1 MSSGGGSNLRCVLA
15 DSFEADGDFTSYKEA
30 DDKAEAPED
39 EMVVKEP
46 EHYSKKALGRNRNMK
61 SLKLQREREAARLRI
76 RQEKA
81 LHLDGPEK
89 GPDATHYLYFAHERP
104 NYYFLRK
111 AHQSNFHDDLMSVL
125 MLDEKI
131 SPQVMNN
138 SCVSC
143 KCSHRINISGSE
155 NSAASDHDPLQQA
168 HPLETTTAH
177 VLPPCGGST
186 VEELLVLAFEC
197 LLKKARNT

>member
-1 MSSGGGSNLRCVLA
+1 MYVYISQYNVLQIRLSVLLKHLICSGLSGEWQHQICYQICVIYNLHKYIDKTANFLWLCLLLFVLGGTYY
-15 DSFEADGDFTSYKEA
+15 EEKE
-30 DDKAEAPED
+30 
-39 EMVVKEP
+39 
-46 EHYSKKALGRNRNMK
+46 
-61 SLKLQREREAARLRI
+61 
-76 RQEKA
+76 
-81 LHLDGPEK
+81 
-89 GPDATHYLYFAHERP
+89 
-104 NYYFLRK
+104 
-111 AHQSNFHDDLMSVL
+111 DLMSVL

>member
-1 MSSGGGSNLRCVLA
+1 MTR
-15 DSFEADGDFTSYKEA
+15 E
-30 DDKAEAPED
+30 DDKAGAPED

-46 EHYSKKALGRNRNMK
+46 EVEKKQNWNR
-61 SLKLQREREAARLRI
+61 RGTYYE
-76 RQEKA
+76 
-81 LHLDGPEK
+81 EK
-89 GPDATHYLYFAHERP
+89 G
-104 NYYFLRK
+104 
-111 AHQSNFHDDLMSVL
+111 DLMSVL

>member
-1 MSSGGGSNLRCVLA
+1 MSSGGGSNLRYLQA
-15 DSFEADGDFTSYKEA
+15 DNFEADGDFTSYKEA

-61 SLKLQREREAARLRI
+61 RASSCREREASRLRI

-89 GPDATHYLYFAHERP
+89 GPDATHVRGT
-104 NYYFLRK
+104 YYEEK
-111 AHQSNFHDDLMSVL
+111 GDLMSVL

>member
-1 MSSGGGSNLRCVLA
+1 MTH
-15 DSFEADGDFTSYKEA
+15 E

-46 EHYSKKALGRNRNMK
+46 EVEKKQNWNR
-61 SLKLQREREAARLRI
+61 RGTYYE
-76 RQEKA
+76 EK
-81 LHLDGPEK
+81 E
-89 GPDATHYLYFAHERP
+89 
-104 NYYFLRK
+104 
-111 AHQSNFHDDLMSVL
+111 DLMSVL